1 MVTPGRLDRGGDD
14 EQAPPMS
21 YPFASAFREEIAARC
36 AAFPRIAYEGA
47 ELKRSAVAITL
58 VDADDGSGETAF
70 LLTRRVPR
78 LRAHAGQWPLP
89 GGRCDPGETLVE
101 AAVRELQE
109 ELGLSLGR
117 DCVLG
122 VLDDY
127 PTRSGYAIAPVVAWL
142 DDARTMSPN
151 PDEVALVSRIRLDQ
165 IGREDAVEFV
175 SIPES
180 ERPVIRLRM
189 GESQVHAPTAALVY
203 QLRELASG
211 RITRVDQ
218 LEQPVFAWR

>member
-1 MVTPGRLDRGGDD
+1 
-14 EQAPPMS
+14 MS

-36 AAFPRIAYEGA
+36 AAFPRIAYEGP

-70 LLTRRVPR
+70 LLTRRVPK
-78 LRAHAGQWPLP
+78 LRAHAGQWALP

-117 DCVLG
+117 GSVLG

-151 PDEVALVSRIRLDQ
+151 PDEVAFVSRIRLDQ

-175 SIPES
+175 AIPES

-203 QLRELASG
+203 QLRELAAG